1 MKDPAAT
8 QCSYGKRICF
18 PALRSRNGLA
28 KRFSKLRWI
37 RLCQLAEQ
45 VGCLTNRF
53 IGNKQQYFCAAHCR
67 WLFIGALSEI
77 IVVQSLFLAANL
89 YKCFGIFVIAMR
101 YVRFVC
107 VRIFRPWNR
116 HGNAA
121 VWEESYCLKTG
132 RQPCIAKCKPSHRN
146 IGKIAENQ

>member
-1 MKDPAAT
+1 MLLRKTDLFSRLAQSEWLGETVFKAEMN
-8 QCSYGKRICF
+8 K
-18 PALRSRNGLA
+18 AL
-28 KRFSKLRWI
+28 
-37 RLCQLAEQ
+37 QLAEQ